1 MRRNKD
7 KPSSSRFNVGAAKP
21 GTSGLSAGSYT
32 RFAEEDDDEESEGG
46 EDDKATRTI
55 NRSVS
60 NATSNSMASSASNT
74 TMGTLNQSGAGHR
87 PTISMDRTHF

>member
-7 KPSSSRFNVGAAKP
+7 KPSSSRFNVGAKQ

-32 RFAEEDDDEESEGG
+32 RFADDDHDEENEGG
-46 EDDKATRTI
+46 EDDKTRRTI

-87 PTISMDRTHF
+87 PTMSMDRTHF

>member
-7 KPSSSRFNVGAAKP
+7 KPSFSRFNVDAKQE
-21 GTSGLSAGSYT
+21 TSGLGAGSYT
-32 RFAEEDDDEESEGG
+32 RFADEDDDVG
-46 EDDKATRTI
+46 EDDKTRRTI

-74 TMGTLNQSGAGHR
+74 TMGTLNRSGAAHR
-87 PTISMDRTHF
+87 PTMSMDRTQF